1 MLLASFSQ
9 HDFIWFLWTASEEFF
24 FLGLFTTCT
33 SVAPPPGVSTGT
45 LALWLFLF
53 FLFLILVPR
62 VVPFSLAL
70 CLASSIS
77 FVFLISFI
85 WLVLL
90 FWAYFACSLGT
101 SDLLMCMIH
110 LKRAIF
116 SFLFAATSSL
126 KSSWFCASVNT
137 KSFRPSQLSNK

>member
-9 HDFIWFLWTASEEFF
+9 HDFNWSLWMVAEDFF
-24 FLGLFTTCT
+24 FCGLSTAYT
-33 SVAPPPGVSTGT
+33 SIAPTGVSTGT
-45 LALWLFLF
+45 LTLWLFLVF
-53 FLFLILVPR
+53 PFLALNSI
-62 VVPFSLAL
+62 VVSFSLAL
-70 CLASSIS
+70 CLASNIS

-85 WLVLL
+85 WFALL

-116 SFLFAATSSL
+116 SFRFSATSSL
-126 KSSWFCASVNT
+126 KSS
-137 KSFRPSQLSNK
+137 